1 MAYSLDEALNNVAV
15 IQNTMKPMPE
25 LENRLVYLCGP
36 LKVSEPLT
44 EPEYGVMVASVK
56 LKRRAQMYQ
65 WIEIEEDRRYVFFHF
80 FDLFHV

>member
-1 MAYSLDEALNNVAV
+1 MAYALDEALNNVAV
-15 IQNTMKPMPE
+15 IQSTMKPVPE
-25 LENRLVYLCGP
+25 LEGRLAYLSGP

-65 WIEIEEDRRYVFFHF
+65 WIEIEEDKRCV
-80 FDLFHV
+80 